1 MKKILALLTVL
12 VLILSLSACKKSK
25 TTSDSSSDATLQ
37 TSESENSD
45 TQSSEDSNIYTDED
59 SKSSTTEPANNQKP
73 NQVTTSKAQTANNN
87 KPQAGNN
94 GGNAGAG
101 KNENKNSTTGNN
113 NQAKDNEKTLKLD
126 SQYLFYEKIND
137 DYVMMYDV
145 HFNDNGVLALWGY
158 KHRIAKKDTSDAEM
172 VKIFNEN
179 MTPNKAVGFTQYCY
193 NSNDDGEVHG
203 ATMVFYDF
211 EPAHAIDDNKVSSF
225 QYSDLFNPK
234 YADWVLKYKDSV
246 LLPNY
251 VIKHNSS
258 QATDDFCYEYK
269 LAKYTY
275 DAKSKAVTITGS
287 IPLTSFSLVD
297 DTHFLYTINGK
308 QHKGE
313 AGLGWQE
320 ELNCFISNN

>member
-73 NQVTTSKAQTANNN
+73 NQGTTSKAQTSNN
-87 KPQAGNN
+87 KPQTGNN
-94 GGNAGAG
+94 GGNSGTG

-193 NSNDDGEVHG
+193 NSNGDGEVHG

-211 EPAHAIDDNKVSSF
+211 EPAHAIDDKKVSSF
-225 QYSDLFNPK
+225 QYPDLFNSK
-234 YADWVLKYKDSV
+234 YADWVLKYKDAV

-275 DAKSKAVTITGS
+275 DAKSKTVTITGS

-313 AGLGWQE
+313 AGYGWQE
-320 ELNCFISNN
+320 KLNYFVSNN